1 MNKIR
6 VYLDN
11 CCFNR
16 PHDEQAQETVR
27 LETQA
32 KLMVQTAIHSGTLEL
47 VWSFILDFE
56 NAENPYDD
64 RREAIADWKTL
75 SVAFVNAQESI
86 REKAKSLEANGI
98 KSKDALHLA
107 CAIVGQCEYLLTTDK
122 KFIKKGL
129 QVSEIKIINPIDFIY
144 IQEEKNEI

>member
-1 MNKIR
+1 ML

-16 PHDEQAQETVR
+16 PYDEQEQETVR

-47 VWSFILDFE
+47 LWSFILDFE
-56 NAENPYDD
+56 NAENPYTE
-64 RREAIADWKTL
+64 RREAIAEWKAL
-75 SVAFVNAQESI
+75 AVAFVGAQESI
-86 REKAKSLEANGI
+86 REKAKLLEANGI

-107 CAIVGQCEYLLTTDK
+107 CAIAGKCDYFLTTDK
-122 KFIKKGL
+122 KFIKNGL
-129 QVSEIKIINPIDFIY
+129 QVEEIKIINPIDFIY
-144 IQEEKNEI
+144 IQEETHEN

>member
-6 VYLDN
+6 IYLDN

-16 PHDEQAQETVR
+16 PYDEQRQETVR

-32 KLMVQTAIHSGTLEL
+32 KLMVQTAIHNETLTL
-47 VWSFILDFE
+47 VWSFMLDFE
-56 NAENPYDD
+56 NSENPYDE
-64 RREAIADWKTL
+64 RREAIADWKAL
-75 SVAFVNAQESI
+75 SVAYIDAQESV
-86 REKAKSLEANGI
+86 REKAKLLEANGI

-107 CAIVGQCEYLLTTDK
+107 CAIAGQCEFLLTTDK

-129 QVSEIKIINPIDFIY
+129 QVQGIKIINPIDFIY
-144 IQEEKNEI
+144 IREEKNEN